1 MGYGN
6 GLRMCA
12 FLVDHWG
19 IIECLFAEENKD
31 IREDLNPMMQLLIIY
46 QEFEEIWSDEAAKTV
61 ACGKVERCLFFFQS
75 RRAQFGMST
84 IVSTVHVA
92 AP

>member
-12 FLVDHWG
+12 FLVD
-19 IIECLFAEENKD
+19 IIECLFAEANRD

-46 QEFEEIWSDEAAKTV
+46 QEFEE
-61 ACGKVERCLFFFQS
+61 L
-75 RRAQFGMST
+75 
-84 IVSTVHVA
+84 
-92 AP
+92 

>member
-19 IIECLFAEENKD
+19 IIECLFAEENRD

-46 QEFEEIWSDEAAKTV
+46 QEVEE
-61 ACGKVERCLFFFQS
+61 L
-75 RRAQFGMST
+75 
-84 IVSTVHVA
+84 
-92 AP
+92 